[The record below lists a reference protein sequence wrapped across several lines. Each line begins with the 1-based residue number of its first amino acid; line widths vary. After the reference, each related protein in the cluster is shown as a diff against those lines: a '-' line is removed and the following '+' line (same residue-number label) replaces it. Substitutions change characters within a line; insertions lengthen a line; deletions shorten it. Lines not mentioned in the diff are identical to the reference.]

1 MLNPTPYFST
11 LLVCGLLFSQATSA
25 HTKYE
30 VKEIDN
36 GGYMV
41 LNTVT
46 GGLNVCERQKDGY
59 RCENFVPLS
68 NEAIEAK
75 TKEAAK
81 ITDWQNLFATTF
93 QGAVLKARDGLLF
106 LLAEENFVG
115 AANLSKEAFNR
126 LFIYTDQLKASN

>member
-1 MLNPTPYFST
+1 MAF
-11 LLVCGLLFSQATSA
+11 A

-30 VKEIDN
+30 VKEIEN

-68 NEAIEAK
+68 DEAIEAK
-75 TKEAAK
+75 TKT
-81 ITDWQNLFATTF
+81 TDWHSVIADTF
-93 QGAVLKARDGLLF
+93 QSAVLKARDGLLF
-106 LLAEENFVG
+106 LLAEDNFED
-115 AANLSKEAFNR
+115 AANLSKEAFRR
-126 LFIYTDQLKASN
+126 LFTYTDQLKASS